1 MLAKYSRSLGPDE
14 IDPLVAKTAIEPVAE
29 IISAIINSSFA
40 TGIVPAELK
49 IASVTPIFKNGDK
62 QQMTNYRP
70 ISVLPYTAK
79 LMEKA
84 IANRLTAYVE
94 KLELLSPMQFGFRK
108 QLYRDVAYKNSRHD
122 NECHR

>member
-1 MLAKYSRSLGPDE
+1 MLNLLKITWTPLSGILLHSTPPPQQEIIDLARLAKYSRSQGPDE

-29 IISAIINSSFA
+29 IISAIINSSIA

-62 QQMTNYRP
+62 QQMTNYCP
-70 ISVLPYTAK
+70 TSVLPYTAK

-94 KLELLSPMQFGFRK
+94 KL
-108 QLYRDVAYKNSRHD
+108 
-122 NECHR
+122 